1 MIHTNRPEGP
11 EGTTTMMDDIT
22 TAAVAML
29 TDMPGG
35 VTVQRVDKLA
45 AVLAAHPDATLA
57 TCCDERTG
65 ARFGEA
71 KCRRGRAVK
80 IGRSTF
86 RYQLWATW
94 ND

>member
-1 MIHTNRPEGP
+1 
-11 EGTTTMMDDIT
+11 MMDDIT